1 MKILD
6 SARDQLKKIDYCSGV
21 PELNIAVP
29 CCKNHDAD
37 YRIMGKFKADFR
49 FLKCGI
55 KKAQSY
61 AIPHKRLFTYTVI
74 TTYYI
79 GVSLF
84 GWWAYYKAQRVA

>member
-1 MKILD
+1 MKYIEL
-6 SARDQLKKIDYCSGV
+6 AKQQFKKIDYCSGV
-21 PELNIAVP
+21 PEFNIFL
-29 CCKNHDAD
+29 CCKQHDEL
-37 YRIMGKFKADFR
+37 YRKTNKFKADFM

-84 GWWAYYKAQRVA
+84 GWWAYYKAQREA